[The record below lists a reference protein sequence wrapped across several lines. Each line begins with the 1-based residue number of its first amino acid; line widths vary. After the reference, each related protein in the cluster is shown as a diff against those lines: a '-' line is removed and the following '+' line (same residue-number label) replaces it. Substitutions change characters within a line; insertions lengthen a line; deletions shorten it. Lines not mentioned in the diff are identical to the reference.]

1 LVIHK
6 YIIEKYLNNEIIKEN
21 MSLLIK
27 EFPEIMK
34 TRLHVALMSTQYK
47 PYDIASLLIAKCL
60 FEIKDD
66 EVLIKTV
73 KEMLSDKKYD
83 SDIAIVQLREVIKG
97 RRYYPPITKSNIS
110 TVEPG
115 IEVIPKDKS
124 GIFGRLKK

>member
-1 LVIHK
+1 
-6 YIIEKYLNNEIIKEN
+6 

-97 RRYYPPITKSNIS
+97 RRYYPPITKLNIP
-110 TVEPG
+110 TLDDQG
-115 IEVIPKDKS
+115 IEVIPKDKP